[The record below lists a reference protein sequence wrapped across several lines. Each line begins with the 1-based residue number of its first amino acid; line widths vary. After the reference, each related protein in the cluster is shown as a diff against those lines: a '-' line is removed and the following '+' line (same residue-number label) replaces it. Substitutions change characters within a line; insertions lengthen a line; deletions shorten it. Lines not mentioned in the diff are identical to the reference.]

1 MNFKKIAVL
10 VAMMAATSAF
20 AVTDYDVTA
29 NLEGAS
35 VQELAIAEFAEMGA
49 IAGDGNV
56 AFINQEGSSNLA
68 FIDQAGASNFA
79 SIVQVNDG
87 ALAVVYQVGDTNR
100 AAIYQH

>member
-10 VAMMAATSAF
+10 VAMLAATSAF

-29 NLEGAS
+29 NADGAG
-35 VQELAIAEFAEMGA
+35 VQELAIAEFAALGT

-56 AFINQEGSSNLA
+56 AFINQEGGTNMA
-68 FIDQAGASNFA
+68 FIDQAGATNFA

-87 ALAVVYQVGDTNR
+87 AVAVVFQIGDSNR